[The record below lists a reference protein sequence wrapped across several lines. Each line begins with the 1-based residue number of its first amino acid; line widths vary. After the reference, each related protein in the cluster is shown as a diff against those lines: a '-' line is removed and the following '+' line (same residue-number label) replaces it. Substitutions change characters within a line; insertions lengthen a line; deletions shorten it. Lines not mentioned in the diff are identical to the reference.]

1 MAMPIATPTSPF
13 TDDLPGLTATPPG
26 AQFWGLCGPD
36 VLTPAEVPPPVSV
49 ASDRF
54 IKRIERLSRRDEA
67 GLTHVSRRVLELL
80 EALHG
85 DTDRDD
91 LVEVALLLE
100 ASAGNTEQFLRSVAN
115 PEVLPT
121 DHGDLFVLD
130 YLALTP
136 MLARDIDNPRPFL
149 RLGTR
154 TNGNGYNY
162 TSPILG
168 EYDRNG
174 FRTLEVASEEH
185 FVDLHGAHRNALG
198 FTGQVRDHRDRL
210 DLERGARLG
219 ILKPATA
226 APVWILDRRTGKVAL
241 QLGLVDANRRFTLVE
256 RLFDAVMP
264 GLRFGAFARRHLFDG
279 ETVAFRRFT
288 AEDAHDARETLADA
302 FADIDAPGDTGE
314 PEADQVR
321 VRQWA
326 NRIDENDPLNAAIL
340 RTRVMRCRVVIGLDP
355 ASALAPRDPMKVAV
369 GAYRDQLHLP
379 DLSDVEWDKR
389 ATEAMVAHDLLR
401 QSREVAS
408 VVPATVTGATA
419 DSSGPWQDAVL
430 FDPTEIGWHVPGISS
445 THRPS
450 VAAAALGVAESEV
463 LECAEEVAAL
473 TEDLVPAVGATAPS
487 ARSLNALDLIL
498 ATIATVV
505 CRAQPMTPVIG
516 EVLAHHRMANS
527 PKARGQLAAAVLGP
541 LLRLP
546 AEGSDTARAYAAL
559 SRTAQHGLVFKL
571 DESRDP
577 LNAGVRWVDLIGT
590 DWFEVVDRARAERAA
605 GAVTATGERV
615 FGPGQILLALAA
627 AIAMEVSP
635 AVVFSDQGPSP
646 YQLTLSGLGGQRGAY
661 KGDPLAVLLALT
673 VSEAGISQL
682 WELVVAAIAD
692 ERARPARSIRW
703 DPEAADGRMFGPFL
717 TEVDVRDAPWGHGIP
732 RGRGSGSGADGDH
745 PGSTRHGA
753 AAFVASIFSTIANDL
768 EAHAAQLVPVVDRD
782 NRGAVDPE
790 LDPDVDDYGGRPAE
804 AYFRDGVDQ
813 DVADRIVNAADAI
826 SNAAMQGKVVRE
838 TTGGGR

>member
-1 MAMPIATPTSPF
+1 MPIATNPSPPTN
-13 TDDLPGLTATPPG
+13 DLPGLTATPPG
-26 AQFWGLCGPD
+26 AQFWGLCGKD

-54 IKRIERLSRRDEA
+54 IKRIERLSRRDDA
-67 GLTHVSRRVLELL
+67 GLTHVSRQVLDLL
-80 EALHG
+80 ERLHS
-85 DTDRDD
+85 DVDHDD

-136 MLARDIDNPRPFL
+136 ILARDIDNPRPFL

-154 TNGNGYNY
+154 TNGNGYSY
-162 TSPILG
+162 TSPILD
-168 EYDRNG
+168 EYDHNG
-174 FRTLEVASEEH
+174 FRTLEVADARH
-185 FVDLHGAHRNALG
+185 FADLHAAHRDALG
-198 FTGQVRDHRDRL
+198 FNGQVRDHRDRL

-226 APVWILDRRTGKVAL
+226 APVRILDRSTGAVAL
-241 QLGLVDANRRFTLVE
+241 QLGLVDANRRYTLVE

-264 GLRFGAFARRHLFDG
+264 SLRFGAFARRHLFDG
-279 ETVAFRRFT
+279 DGLAFRRFT
-288 AEDAHDARETLADA
+288 PADAHDARETLADA
-302 FADIDAPGDTGE
+302 FADLDAPGDTGD
-314 PEADQVR
+314 ADADRVR
-321 VRQWA
+321 IRQWA
-326 NRIDENDPLNAAIL
+326 NRIDENDPLHAAIL

-355 ASALAPRDPMKVAV
+355 ASALASRDPMKVAV

-401 QSREVAS
+401 QSRSYPS
-408 VVPATVTGATA
+408 VVPGAVSGATNDGSA
-419 DSSGPWQDAVL
+419 PWQDAVL
-430 FDPTEIGWHVPGISS
+430 FSPTEIGWHVPGISS
-445 THRPS
+445 THRPE
-450 VAAAALGVAESEV
+450 VAADALGVAESEV
-463 LECAEEVAAL
+463 LECADGVAAL
-473 TEDLVPAVGATAPS
+473 TEDLAPAVRGTTS
-487 ARSLNALDLIL
+487 AERALNALDLIL

-505 CRAQPMTPVIG
+505 CRAQPMSPVIG
-516 EVLAHHRMANS
+516 EMLAHHRMANS

-559 SRTAQHGLVFKL
+559 SRTAQHGLVYKL
-571 DESRDP
+571 DEGIDP
-577 LNAGVRWVDLIGT
+577 LGERLRWVDLVGS
-590 DWFEVVDRARAERAA
+590 DWFDVVDRARAERAA
-605 GAVTATGERV
+605 GAVTPGGERV
-615 FGPGQILLALAA
+615 FGPAQILLALAA
-627 AIAMEVSP
+627 AISMEVSP
-635 AVVFSDQGPSP
+635 AVVFSDRGPSP

-673 VSEAGISQL
+673 VSEAGITQL

-692 ERARPARSIRW
+692 DRARPARSIRW

-717 TEVDVRDAPWGHGIP
+717 TEVDVRDAPWGHGTR
-732 RGRGSGSGADGDH
+732 RGRGASGGGGGAGQQ
-745 PGSTRHGA
+745 SATRQGA
-753 AAFVASIFSTIANDL
+753 AAFVASIFAAIAGDL
-768 EAHAAQLVPVVDRD
+768 EGHAAELVPIVDRD

-813 DVADRIVNAADAI
+813 DVADRIVRASATI
-826 SNAAMQGKVVRE
+826 STAAMQGKVVRE
-838 TTGGGR
+838 TTGGGG

>member
-1 MAMPIATPTSPF
+1 MPIATPTSPF
-13 TDDLPGLTATPPG
+13 VDELPGLTATPPG
-26 AQFWGLCGPD
+26 AHFWGLCGPD
-36 VLTPAEVPPPVSV
+36 VVTPAEVPPPVSV

-54 IKRIERLSRRDEA
+54 IKRIERLSRRDGS
-67 GLTHVSRRVLELL
+67 GLTHVSRRALELL
-80 EALHG
+80 ERLHPEV
-85 DTDRDD
+85 DRDD

-100 ASAGNTEQFLRSVAN
+100 ASAGNTEQFLRSVTN

-154 TNGNGYNY
+154 TNGNGYTY

-168 EYDRNG
+168 EYDQKG
-174 FRTLEVASEEH
+174 FRTLEVASIEH
-185 FVDLHGAHRNALG
+185 FADLHRAHRDALG

-226 APVWILDRRTGKVAL
+226 APVRILDRRTGAVAL

-279 ETVAFRRFT
+279 ERLTFRRFT

-302 FADIDAPGDTGE
+302 FADLDAPGDTGDV
-314 PEADQVR
+314 EADR
-321 VRQWA
+321 VRIHQWA

-355 ASALAPRDPMKVAV
+355 ASALAPRNPMKVAI

-401 QSREVAS
+401 QSREFAS
-408 VVPATVTGATA
+408 VVPTTVMGETP
-419 DSSGPWQDAVL
+419 SGPAPWQDAVM
-430 FDPTEIGWHVPGISS
+430 FGPIEIGWHVPGITS

-450 VAAAALGVAESEV
+450 VAAEALGVAENEV
-463 LECAEEVAAL
+463 LKCAAEVAAL
-473 TEDLVPAVGATAPS
+473 TEELPPAVRGATPA
-487 ARSLNALDLIL
+487 ARTLNALDLIL
-498 ATIATVV
+498 ATIATIV

-516 EVLAHHRMANS
+516 EMLAHHRMANS

-546 AEGSDTARAYAAL
+546 AEGSDTARAYAAV

-577 LNAGVRWVDLIGT
+577 LNEGLRWVDLIGR
-590 DWFEVVDRARAERAA
+590 DWFDIVDRARGERAA
-605 GAVTATGERV
+605 GAVTATGERI
-615 FGPGQILLALAA
+615 FGPAQIMLALAA
-627 AIAMEVSP
+627 AISMEVSP
-635 AVVFSDQGPSP
+635 ALVFSDQGPSP
-646 YQLTLSGLGGQRGAY
+646 YQLTLSGLGGQRGVY
-661 KGDPLAVLLALT
+661 KGDPLAVLLTLT

-692 ERARPARSIRW
+692 EQSRPARSIRW
-703 DPEAADGRMFGPFL
+703 DPEADDGRMFGPFL
-717 TEVDVRDAPWGHGIP
+717 TEVDVRDAPWGHGSP
-732 RGRGSGSGADGDH
+732 RGRGTGAGSGGQPPPAR
-745 PGSTRHGA
+745 PGA
-753 AAFVASIFSTIANDL
+753 AAFVASIFAAIAADL

-813 DVADRIVNAADAI
+813 EVADRIVHATNAI